1 MSEGHY
7 LCVRLCVRL
16 SVAIMSQLHSLCVQM
31 CAHLCVQTFAVTIAS
46 HIDTNSDEWYVC
58 GEYTHVFVWL
68 CIQQSIV
75 LYNLFVNNIHCLLLH
90 ATVSHCLFYIYIIYL
105 GLVYHLC
112 SAWMNTHNIC
122 LFEMYVLL
130 LLCTALLNSRVQ
142 VCPTWLIVAAANS
155 IQHFYTLLCPVKFL
169 LNSYSCLHYCVL

>member
-1 MSEGHY
+1 MFVFPLALQLCLKVIICASDSAYVYPLQLCLSCILCAYKCALISAYKHLQWQLPLILIQTVMSDMY
-7 LCVRLCVRL
+7 
-16 SVAIMSQLHSLCVQM
+16 
-31 CAHLCVQTFAVTIAS
+31 
-46 HIDTNSDEWYVC
+46 
-58 GEYTHVFVWL
+58 VFVWL

-130 LLCTALLNSRVQ
+130 MCTALHCWTPECKSVWPDWSLRPPILYNIS
-142 VCPTWLIVAAANS
+142 T
-155 IQHFYTLLCPVKFL
+155 
-169 LNSYSCLHYCVL
+169 HYCVP

>member
-130 LLCTALLNSRVQ
+130 MCTALHCWTPECKSVRPDWSLRPPILYNIS
-142 VCPTWLIVAAANS
+142 T
-155 IQHFYTLLCPVKFL
+155 
-169 LNSYSCLHYCVL
+169 HYCVP